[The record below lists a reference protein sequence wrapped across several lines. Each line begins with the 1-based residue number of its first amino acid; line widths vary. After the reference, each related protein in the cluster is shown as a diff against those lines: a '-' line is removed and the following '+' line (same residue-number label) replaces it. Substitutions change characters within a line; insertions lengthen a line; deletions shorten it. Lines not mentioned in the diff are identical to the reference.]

1 MQDKVYIELKLKTNR
16 IDNVI
21 LQINYNMFSDKDYHD
36 LELKLSELQEDLRRF
51 KQEKHLH

>member
-21 LQINYNMFSDKDYHD
+21 LQINYNMFNNKDYKD
-36 LELKLSELQEDLRRF
+36 LELELIKLQKDLKVF
-51 KQEKHLH
+51 KQDKHLY